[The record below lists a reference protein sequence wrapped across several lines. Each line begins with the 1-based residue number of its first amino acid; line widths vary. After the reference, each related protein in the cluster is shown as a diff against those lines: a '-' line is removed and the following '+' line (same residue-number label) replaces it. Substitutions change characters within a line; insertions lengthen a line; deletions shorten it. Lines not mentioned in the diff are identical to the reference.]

1 MISDNLETLKKYTDD
16 NMGELDDLF
25 LNKEVKYRLNLV
37 KIAIRQIFKE
47 L

>member
-1 MISDNLETLKKYTDD
+1 MISDKLEVLKKYTDD
-16 NMGELDDLF
+16 NLREFDDLF
-25 LNKEVKYRLNLV
+25 LNDEVIYRLNLV

>member
-1 MISDNLETLKKYTDD
+1 MISDRLEILKKYTND
-16 NMGELDDLF
+16 NLREFDDLI
-25 LNKEVKYRLNLV
+25 LNDEVIYRLNLV

>member
-1 MISDNLETLKKYTDD
+1 MISDKLEILKKYTDD
-16 NMGELDDLF
+16 NLREFDNLI
-25 LNKEVKYRLNLV
+25 LNDEVKYRLNLV